1 MLAQEIVT
9 IYLVRKKINLAG
21 LGRGVSV
28 VDGFLEGTKFVS
40 VQLSVSHVANY
51 ISFDFLVNCISDLV
65 G

>member
-9 IYLVRKKINLAG
+9 VYLVRKKVNLAG

-28 VDGFLEGTKFVS
+28 IDGFFEGTKFVR
-40 VQLSVSHVANY
+40 VQLSVSRIVNY